1 MLIKIFSPPSLTK
14 IILKKKE
21 AWFKIFRVLFSTWGF
36 SYFCSPF
43 ISPRLEA
50 WKGRSSWTKRKK
62 CNLTAFYF
70 CTTPWTRPRKEDLLK
85 NTRQKY
91 LISII
96 LCHGS
101 KEECKKLGQKRIG
114 KHGKLKDREKKSEE
128 QRSLHLSTA
137 GAPRG
142 GGGGAA
148 SPALGSERNPRGG
161 VAVSHLLCRA
171 PIPGPARD
179 AGSARTD
186 TSGLG
191 ARPREGREGRRAAR
205 RRGGRGER
213 AEGGIAPLTYR
224 WSPISPSASSLAPGW
239 ARCFRWPRNTPK
251 LPPQSLCARSPW
263 SGRGAANGASLL
275 LPPQPRSAPSSAP
288 RSLPHRPRAI
298 TIDPPKHRAGF
309 TLSRGNKIKK

>member
-14 IILKKKE
+14 IIFKKKE

-70 CTTPWTRPRKEDLLK
+70 CTTPWMRPRKEDLLK

-205 RRGGRGER
+205 RRGGKRGKSRGRHR
-213 AEGGIAPLTYR
+213 AAHLPLEPHFSFSFFTCSRLSPVLSLTPKYAKTSSTVFVCAFSMVGAGSGK
-224 WSPISPSASSLAPGW
+224 WSLASSSSSAAECPLLSPSLSPPPPPCYHH
-239 ARCFRWPRNTPK
+239 R
-251 LPPQSLCARSPW
+251 PPQT
-263 SGRGAANGASLL
+263 
-275 LPPQPRSAPSSAP
+275 Q
-288 RSLPHRPRAI
+288 
-298 TIDPPKHRAGF
+298 
-309 TLSRGNKIKK
+309 SRLHSFQRKQN